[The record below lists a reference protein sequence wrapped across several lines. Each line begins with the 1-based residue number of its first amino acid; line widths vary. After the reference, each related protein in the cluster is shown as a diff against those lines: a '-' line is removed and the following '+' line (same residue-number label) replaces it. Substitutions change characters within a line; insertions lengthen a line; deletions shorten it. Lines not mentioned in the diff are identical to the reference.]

1 MNAYIYHILVF
12 GEDALTRYTFILA
25 NVFGCGIYYGMQPF
39 FISFWIEV
47 SKGDGRFRKKTEYGK
62 DGWNMPM
69 RLSGL
74 MSGMDTES
82 IVSQLVEAR
91 KTKVTKAVKAQKSLK
106 YKQDAWKDLNKKIV
120 NLYNKSLS
128 NLRFQSSYI
137 KKTTKVS
144 NSSVV
149 SVITGE
155 SAMNSVQSL
164 KVDRLAKSGYLAG
177 GKLELKDENG
187 NVIKDGTVTGST
199 KLSELGFDPG
209 TGSIQVRVGNEVASL
224 TVDENST
231 VEGFVSALRTAGVNA
246 NFDATNQRLYV
257 SSKASGEKNDFEL
270 IGMDSQGVKA
280 LKALQLSYSN
290 DTITNKYN
298 EIIANQADTTAE
310 RQKNRLASLTALREQ
325 SMAGRQGILEN
336 MDQEYIDKINAKLTV
351 SGKTIKLDENTDY
364 DALSEDDWKA
374 IDNAVNEVFDDAS
387 AEYIANGD
395 EAVLEAAKAALGT
408 WMGNQMNLE
417 SAESQLEKNPDGT
430 LKVEDGKF
438 VLSATVAAEIAQEVA
453 TEVRNAQNALAELGT
468 GGNSGQKTKA
478 EDALIRLNGVEYKS
492 EKNTLEINGLTL
504 TLSATTAAN
513 EEVTITTEDDTNG
526 IYDMIKNFFKE
537 YNTLINEMDKLY
549 NAESAKGYDPLTD
562 EEKEAMSDSAIEEWE
577 DKIKDSILRKDST
590 LSTFSQAMKT
600 IMLEG
605 VEVNGTQMYLSNF
618 GINTLNYFIAAD
630 NEKNAYHI
638 DGDPDDENTSGN
650 ADKLKAMIANDPD
663 TVVSFFTQLSQKLS
677 DKMFDLMKSREGY
690 SSAMTV
696 YDDKKMQTDYD
707 DYTAKIKELE
717 KKLADYEDKWYA
729 KFAAMETAMAKMQN
743 NASAVTSLLGG

>member
-1 MNAYIYHILVF
+1 
-12 GEDALTRYTFILA
+12 
-25 NVFGCGIYYGMQPF
+25 
-39 FISFWIEV
+39 
-47 SKGDGRFRKKTEYGK
+47 
-62 DGWNMPM
+62 MPM

-82 IVSQLVEAR
+82 IISQLVEAK
-91 KTKVTKAVKAQKSLK
+91 KTKVTKAVKAQKTLK
-106 YKQDAWKDLNKKIV
+106 YKQDAWKDLNKQIV
-120 NLYNKSLS
+120 NLYNKTLS
-128 NLRFQSSYI
+128 NLRYQSSYS

-155 SAMNSVQSL
+155 NAMNSVQSL
-164 KVDRLAKSGYLAG
+164 KVAELAKTGYLAG

-187 NVIKDGTVTGST
+187 NAVNDGTVTGST

-209 TGSIQVRVGNEVASL
+209 TGSIQVRIGNEVANL
-224 TVDENST
+224 TVDEDST
-231 VEGFVSALRTAGVNA
+231 VDNFVSALRTAGLNA
-246 NFDATNQRLYV
+246 NFDTTNQRLYV
-257 SSKASGEKNDFEL
+257 SSKSSGVKSDFEL
-270 IGMDSQGVKA
+270 IGMDLQGVKA

-290 DTITNKYN
+290 ETITKKYDD
-298 EIIANQADTTAE
+298 IINSKDDTTAA
-310 RQKNRLASLTALREQ
+310 RQKSRLESLTALREQ
-325 SMAGRQGILEN
+325 SMANRQGILEN
-336 MDQEYIDKINAKLTV
+336 MDQQYVDKINAVLKDAG
-351 SGKTIKLDENTDY
+351 SSIKLDGNTDY
-364 DALSEDDWKA
+364 ANFTESDWKA
-374 IDNAVNEVFDDAS
+374 VDDAVETVFDKASSDTLSGADPDA
-387 AEYIANGD
+387 
-395 EAVLEAAKAALGT
+395 LEEAKAALGT
-408 WMGNQMNLE
+408 WMGNQMNIE
-417 SAESQLEKNPDGT
+417 SAEGQLEKNSDGT
-430 LKVEDGKF
+430 LKTDGDGKF
-438 VLSATVAAEIAQEVA
+438 ILSATVAAEIAQEVA
-453 TEVRNAQNALAELGT
+453 TEVQNATNAKAELAA
-468 GGNSGQKTKA
+468 GGNSGQKTEAK
-478 EDALIRLNGVEYKS
+478 DALIYLNGVEYTS
-492 EKNTLEINGLTL
+492 DKNTFEINGLTL
-504 TLSATTAAN
+504 TLSATTAAG

-537 YNTLINEMDKLY
+537 YNTLINQMDKLY
-549 NAESAKGYDPLTD
+549 NADSAKGYDPLTD

-577 DKIKDSILRKDST
+577 DKIKDAVLRKDST

-605 VEVNGTQMYLSNF
+605 VEVNGKQMYLSNF

-638 DGDPDDENTSGN
+638 DGDPDDESTAGN

-663 TVVSFFTQLSQKLS
+663 TVISFFTQLSQKLS

-707 DYTAKIKELE
+707 DYTTKIKELE

-729 KFAAMETAMAKMQN
+729 KFAAMETALAKMQN